1 MRSRSDALRSYICLL
16 SHVNIGY
23 LFAMV
28 FQYPLPTTAP
38 GGQTF
43 QFVGLPKSELNKFSE
58 MAHFAFA
65 KFIARCVGA
74 ALVPLSSVHYLHKPI
89 QGDRLVLDHVQ

>member
-16 SHVNIGY
+16 SRVNIGY
-23 LFAMV
+23 LFAML
-28 FQYPLPTTAP
+28 FQYPLATTAP

-58 MAHFAFA
+58 WLILPSLNSLH
-65 KFIARCVGA
+65 VV
-74 ALVPLSSVHYLHKPI
+74 LVRPWSLRHLFTTFTNQYK
-89 QGDRLVLDHVQ
+89 GTA